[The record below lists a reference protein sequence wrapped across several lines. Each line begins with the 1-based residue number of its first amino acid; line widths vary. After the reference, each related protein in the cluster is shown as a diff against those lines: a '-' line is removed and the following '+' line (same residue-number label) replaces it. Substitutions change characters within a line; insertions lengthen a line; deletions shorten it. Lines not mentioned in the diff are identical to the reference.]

1 MGRFF
6 YFAKLSILFYVTST
20 GGRKMDY
27 KDTLLMPQT
36 DFPMRGNLPKREP
49 EIQEKWEEMNIYGK
63 VQDRTKGR
71 PMYVLHDGPPYANG
85 DIHMGHAL
93 NKILKDIIVR
103 NKSMSGYHAP
113 YVPGWDTHGLPIEQA
128 LTNKGVKRKEMTI
141 AEFRK
146 LCAEYALKQIDNQRS
161 QFKRLGVRGDWENPY
176 ITLKP
181 EYEAQ
186 QIKVFG
192 EMAKKGYIYKGK
204 KPVYWSPSSESA
216 LAEAEIEYQ
225 DKRSPSIYVGFKV
238 KDGKGVLDTDTQ
250 IVIWTTTPWTIPANL
265 GISVHPELTYVVVK
279 ANNNKYLVAESLLEA
294 AAKEIGWE
302 NTEVIQKIKGG
313 ELEYVVAEHP
323 LYGRD
328 SLVMLGEHV
337 TTDAGTGCVHT
348 APGHGEDDFYVGQK
362 YGLDVLCPVDDKGCM
377 TNEAPGFE
385 GIFYEEANKPIGQS
399 LEEKGALLKLSFFTH
414 SYPHDWRTKKPVIFR
429 ATAQW
434 FASIKDFRNELLEA
448 VKETKWVPV
457 WGETRL
463 FNMVRDRGDWCI
475 SRQRAW
481 GVPIPVF
488 YAENGEAVITDETIN
503 HISDLFREN
512 GSNVWFE
519 REANDL
525 LPEGFS
531 HPGSPNGTFTKETD
545 IMDVWFDSGSSHQ
558 AVLEEREDLVRPADL
573 YLEGSDQYRGW
584 FNSSLSTAVAVTGK
598 APYKGVL
605 SHGFALDGEGR
616 KMSKSIGN
624 VVVPAKV
631 MNQLG
636 ADILRLWVASVDYQ
650 ADVRVSDAILK
661 QVAEVYRK
669 IRNTFR
675 FLLGNLADF
684 NPETDA
690 ISYENLREVDQFM
703 LVKLNKLIKYV
714 RNAYENFEFAGIY
727 HAVNNFC
734 TLDLSAFYLDFA
746 KDVLYIE
753 AVDNHERRAI
763 QTVLYESLISL
774 TKLVTPILS
783 HTADEVW
790 QFIPSVKDES
800 VQLTDMPEYKEFEN
814 AQHLE
819 SKWNSFMRLRD
830 DVLKALEEARNAK
843 VIGKSLTAK
852 VTLYVN
858 ENSKTLLES
867 IQENLKQLFI
877 VSEFEVAGAYDEA
890 PEDAI
895 KLDTAAILVSKA
907 EGETCDRCWI
917 VTPEVG
923 QDHDHETLCPRC
935 AEVVKEHYSH
945 LA

>member
-1 MGRFF
+1 MEF
-6 YFAKLSILFYVTST
+6 
-20 GGRKMDY
+20 

-36 DFPMRGNLPKREP
+36 DFPMRGNLPSREP
-49 EIQEKWEEMNIYGK
+49 EIQAKWAEMDIYEK
-63 VQDRTKGR
+63 VQERTKGR
-71 PMYVLHDGPPYANG
+71 PMFVLHDGPPYANG
-85 DIHMGHAL
+85 DIHIGHAL
-93 NKILKDIIVR
+93 NKILKDFIVR
-103 NKSMSGYHAP
+103 QKSMSGYNAP

-128 LTNKGVKRKEMTI
+128 LTNKGVKRKEMTV

-146 LCAEYALKQIDNQRS
+146 LCEQYAYEQIDSQRT
-161 QFKRLGVRGDWENPY
+161 QFKRLGVRGDWETPY

-192 EMAKKGYIYKGK
+192 EMAKKGYIYKGL

-216 LAEAEIEYQ
+216 LAEAEIEYK

-238 KDGKGVLDTDTQ
+238 VDGKEVLDKDTQ

-265 GISVHPELTYVVVK
+265 GIAVHPDLKYVVV
-279 ANNNKYLVAESLLEA
+279 EE
-294 AAKEIGWE
+294 ED
-302 NTEVIQKIKGG
+302 QK
-313 ELEYVVAEHP
+313 YVVAEELLAAVTKEVGWKNPRVVKTVQGTELENIIAVHP
-323 LYGRD
+323 LYGRE
-328 SLVMLGEHV
+328 SLVVLGEHV
-337 TTDAGTGCVHT
+337 TIDAGTGCVHT

-362 YGLDVLCPVDDKGCM
+362 YGLDVLCPVDDRGYM
-377 TNEAPGFE
+377 TNEAVGFE
-385 GIFYEEANKPIGQS
+385 GLFYDEANKPITEK
-399 LEEKGALLKLSFFTH
+399 LEEAGALLKLTFITH
-414 SYPHDWRTKKPVIFR
+414 SYPHDWRTKKPVIYR

-434 FASIKDFRNELLEA
+434 FASISDFRQELLNA
-448 VKETKWVPV
+448 INETKFVPA

-463 FNMVRDRGDWCI
+463 YNMVRDRGDWCI

-488 YAENGEAVITDETIN
+488 YAENGDPIITDETID
-503 HISDLFREN
+503 HVSKLFREH
-512 GSNVWFE
+512 GSNIWFE
-519 REANDL
+519 REAKAL
-525 LPEGFS
+525 LPEGFT
-531 HPGSPNGTFTKETD
+531 HPSSPNGKFTKETD

-558 AVLEEREDLVRPADL
+558 AVLLERDDLQRPADL

-598 APYKGVL
+598 APYKGIL
-605 SHGFALDGEGR
+605 SHGFVLDGDGR
-616 KMSKSIGN
+616 KMSKSLGN

-661 QVAEVYRK
+661 QVTEVYRK

-684 NPETDA
+684 NPNTDA
-690 ISYENLREVDQFM
+690 ISFDHLREVDQFM
-703 LVKLNKLIKYV
+703 LVKLNKLIKSV
-714 RNAYENFEFAGIY
+714 RKDYDSYEFAGIY

-746 KDVLYIE
+746 KDILYIE
-753 AVDNHERRAI
+753 GKEHPDRRAI
-763 QTVLYESLISL
+763 QTVLYECLTAL
-774 TKLVTPILS
+774 TKLVAPILS

-790 QFIPSVKDES
+790 SFIPSVKEES
-800 VQLTDMPEYKEFEN
+800 VQLTDMPEYQELPN
-814 AQHLE
+814 AKAIE
-819 SKWNSFMRLRD
+819 EKWTAFMKLRD
-830 DVLKALEEARNAK
+830 DVLKALEEARNEK

-852 VTLYVN
+852 VTMYVDDKAKSLLHSIE
-858 ENSKTLLES
+858 ENV
-867 IQENLKQLFI
+867 NQLFI
-877 VSEFEVAGAYDEA
+877 VSGFEVAGKYEDA
-890 PEDAI
+890 PENALKFENTAI
-895 KLDTAAILVSKA
+895 VVSKA
-907 EGETCDRCWI
+907 EGETCERCWI

-923 QDHDHETLCPRC
+923 QVEEFKTLCTRC
-935 AEVVKEHYSH
+935 ADVVKSNYSH